1 MGVSV
6 KAKMSK
12 RVISKRLLFCAVLC
26 EHLFY
31 VRDVMRNRIHYYAG
45 ILGSVLDKMVV
56 RPAGPRKT
64 FGFDL

>member
-12 RVISKRLLFCAVLC
+12 RVISKRLLFYAALS

-31 VRDVMRNRIHYYAG
+31 VRDIIRNRIHYYAG
-45 ILGSVLDKMVV
+45 IIGSVLVKIVV
-56 RPAGPRKT
+56 RPAGTRKT
-64 FGFDL
+64 FAHDL